1 MSQLTSE
8 PLTNPAS
15 AALAV
20 PGRRKIRFDNRYIP
34 PLFITCILLAGHL
47 SYGILESYKKTVL
60 AIVCAI
66 ITELILGRLFFGKW
80 LNLASAYITGISVG
94 ILVRSPAYWPY
105 ALCSVIS
112 IMSKYVLRLRD
123 RHLWNPSN
131 FGIAVLLFLAADT
144 MAVLSIQWGN
154 NYYSLLVI
162 WILGSIIIW
171 RARRIHIS
179 ATYVVS
185 FFLFAF
191 LRSWITGDPWQAEV
205 APITGPMYQLFVF
218 FMVTDPKTTVRTRT
232 GQCVVAFC
240 VALAEF
246 FLRLDQVV
254 YAPIFALF
262 FVGPA
267 ANLIEIWWD
276 SRKPAEAGSSRTV
289 REGLDPK

>member
-1 MSQLTSE
+1 MSQSPRESAITT
-8 PLTNPAS
+8 PLEVGKPRGFR
-15 AALAV
+15 LD
-20 PGRRKIRFDNRYIP
+20 PRYVA
-34 PLFITCILLAGHL
+34 PLFITFILLVGHL
-47 SYGILESYKKTVL
+47 SYGILESYDKTAL
-60 AIVCAI
+60 AIASAI
-66 ITELILGRLFFGKW
+66 VTELVLGRIFFGKW

-94 ILVRSPAYWPY
+94 ILVRSPAYWPFL
-105 ALCSVIS
+105 LCSVIS
-112 IMSKYVLRLRD
+112 IMSKYVLRVKG
-123 RHLWNPSN
+123 RHIWNPSN
-131 FGIAVLLFLAADT
+131 FGIAVLLFLAPET

-154 NYYSLLVI
+154 NYWSLLVI
-162 WILGSIIIW
+162 WVLGSIIIW
-171 RARRIHIS
+171 RARRFHIS
-179 ATYVVS
+179 ATYVLS

-218 FMVTDPKTTVRTRT
+218 FMITDPKTTVRTRT

-267 ANLIEIWWD
+267 ANLIEIWRD
-276 SRKPAEAGSSRTV
+276 SRSPGKAEV
-289 REGLDPK
+289 VI